1 MKSKNI
7 VILTGND
14 CRHQYFIHHLSAEFS
29 ISEIFI
35 EAGNFPSPSS
45 QSKEESI
52 AREWF
57 FQRRDDYEKKLV
69 KKSAELKGKNEPRT
83 TYLDHDEIN
92 SAQTVAKVKKANPGF
107 LAVFGTSILKKP
119 ILNVLPN
126 QCFNLHIGDPEYYRG
141 SSCNFWPIYQKK
153 LNHLSATIH
162 RIDQNIDTG
171 EILSRQAVTL
181 QKSDNEQTL
190 LLKPLILGTKLMIK
204 IIKQWQGGLLQSFP
218 QNKTGKLYKKAD
230 FNPEVILKF
239 KQMVESGELNTLIQA
254 SSVKTLAGIEL

>member
-1 MKSKNI
+1 M
-7 VILTGND
+7 
-14 CRHQYFIHHLSAEFS
+14 
-29 ISEIFI
+29 
-35 EAGNFPSPSS
+35 
-45 QSKEESI
+45 
-52 AREWF
+52 
-57 FQRRDDYEKKLV
+57 
-69 KKSAELKGKNEPRT
+69 
-83 TYLDHDEIN
+83 
-92 SAQTVAKVKKANPGF
+92 
-107 LAVFGTSILKKP
+107 
-119 ILNVLPN
+119 LPN

>member
-52 AREWF
+52 AWEWF
-57 FQRRDDYEKKLV
+57 FQR
-69 KKSAELKGKNEPRT
+69 
-83 TYLDHDEIN
+83 
-92 SAQTVAKVKKANPGF
+92 QTVAKVKKANPGF